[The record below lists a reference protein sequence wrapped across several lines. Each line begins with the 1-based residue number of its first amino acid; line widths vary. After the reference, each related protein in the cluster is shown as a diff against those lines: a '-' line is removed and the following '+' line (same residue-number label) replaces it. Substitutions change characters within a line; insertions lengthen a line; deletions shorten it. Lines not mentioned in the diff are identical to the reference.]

1 MCVIMPDS
9 QDWRGFLT
17 ASERY
22 DNIQKMSVSL
32 IALAITQESQGLCH

>member
-1 MCVIMPDS
+1 MCVVMPDP
-9 QDWRGFLT
+9 QDWRGSLT

-32 IALAITQESQGLCH
+32 IAFASVHESQRLFN

>member
-1 MCVIMPDS
+1 MSDS
-9 QDWRGFLT
+9 QDWRGSLT

-32 IALAITQESQGLCH
+32 MPFAKTHGSQGLCH